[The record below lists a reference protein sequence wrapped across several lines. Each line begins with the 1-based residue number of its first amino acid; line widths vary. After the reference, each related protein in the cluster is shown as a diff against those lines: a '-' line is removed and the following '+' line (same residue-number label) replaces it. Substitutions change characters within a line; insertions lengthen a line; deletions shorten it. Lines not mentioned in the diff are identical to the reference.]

1 VLRLPIV
8 AFHGCRSRQR
18 QAGSLIHTTYSVGA
32 VVFSVFAVISAMA
45 FVGQFGDSG
54 QRSGQSFNIF
64 PALFALG
71 WGSGAHRLWNP
82 KP

>member
-1 VLRLPIV
+1 MSKPTAPGWQPDPHDV
-8 AFHGCRSRQR
+8 
-18 QAGSLIHTTYSVGA
+18 SVGA